1 MKFDDIDTRRL
12 LPHWAHDA
20 DWIQAAFDKIAKAAF
35 DRAPAIDVPLTMQ
48 AIRTLSDSE
57 LQAWYVRLGVVEY
70 YPDLSRETREK
81 MLYWCARLYRF
92 LGTPQAVRI
101 LCEYV
106 HDGLPMNVEVRD
118 NLAWEGT
125 TLADP
130 QLLDVFDIVINAEDV
145 HITPM
150 LANRIMQN
158 VLRIARNSQALRN
171 IIYRYATRID
181 VPVSPADAPSA
192 AVTEFVENWAVS
204 DPQMPMVWR
213 YDENILPFETVAPGG
228 TLATGLQ
235 YSATGLYAPVV
246 AINDPMATHP
256 DFFGWG
262 TEESAGHV
270 DIVNNTGASK
280 SVMVVSIYHMEAED
294 AELVTVKNSQ
304 NERFNAFKVY
314 KDGAPWWFVV
324 GYAID
329 GWTNDLAA
337 EGCEEVTGTTDTATG
352 AVGSLVLPTEHAGQ
366 YNNVTFSSLRYYVAG
381 KLSNYEGNFANAYG
395 YSQQWYRGTVTWVDR
410 SLGDLS
416 SMIAT
421 NNPNNSTR
429 VQQTILRLLFIDSNE
444 YYGYSA
450 WDTGNTN
457 EYSQIESYSYNDGV
471 HTIRF
476 WTSYGAWNRYAPE
489 GRIMIRFLDG
499 TTPFGSLD
507 AFDIVQSYG
516 GTLQKCTPLSRYVIY
531 NAWGSNDGGTI
542 TVSASYGAPPTT
554 MRAYRNAYGT
564 AQPISA
570 QGGGFVYDVNGEN
583 LTYDSTKVYH
593 IYAIRDGNGNL
604 ISVQAPGVVL
614 SDAGNA
620 TMYFS
625 NVTGSA
631 IYDVCYFEYY
641 TT

>member
-192 AVTEFVENWAVS
+192 AVTEFVENWTVS

-213 YDENILPFETVAPGG
+213 YDEYVLPFETVAPGG
-228 TLATGLQ
+228 TFTTGLQ
-235 YSATGLYAPVV
+235 YSASSLYAPVV

-262 TEESAGHV
+262 TQESAGLV
-270 DIVNNTGASK
+270 AIVNNTGASK
-280 SVMVVSIYHMEAED
+280 SVMVVSIYHMQAED
-294 AELVTVKNSQ
+294 AVLVTVKNGQ

-329 GWTNDLAA
+329 GWTDDLAA
-337 EGCEEVTGTTDTATG
+337 EGWEEASPVPVVGDIITFGSYPQSTSSPEPIEWVVLDVDTVNQWVLLISKYLLASRKFSDSYSPRWWNCTLRTWLNDTFLNSAFNADEQSQIVLMSVNTEGVIRSNYIFLLSVDEAGGYFANDTARLGVATQAAINEGIYHTNEWYGPWWLRSTATSSPNDFATFVESDGSIHADGYYMTDTHFG
-352 AVGSLVLPTEHAGQ
+352 VRPVLWMQ
-366 YNNVTFSSLRYYVAG
+366 Y
-381 KLSNYEGNFANAYG
+381 
-395 YSQQWYRGTVTWVDR
+395 Q
-410 SLGDLS
+410 
-416 SMIAT
+416 
-421 NNPNNSTR
+421 
-429 VQQTILRLLFIDSNE
+429 
-444 YYGYSA
+444 
-450 WDTGNTN
+450 
-457 EYSQIESYSYNDGV
+457 
-471 HTIRF
+471 
-476 WTSYGAWNRYAPE
+476 
-489 GRIMIRFLDG
+489 
-499 TTPFGSLD
+499 
-507 AFDIVQSYG
+507 
-516 GTLQKCTPLSRYVIY
+516 
-531 NAWGSNDGGTI
+531 
-542 TVSASYGAPPTT
+542 
-554 MRAYRNAYGT
+554 
-564 AQPISA
+564 
-570 QGGGFVYDVNGEN
+570 
-583 LTYDSTKVYH
+583 
-593 IYAIRDGNGNL
+593 
-604 ISVQAPGVVL
+604 
-614 SDAGNA
+614 
-620 TMYFS
+620 
-625 NVTGSA
+625 
-631 IYDVCYFEYY
+631 
-641 TT
+641 